1 MLFYRGEKVIAPVGL
16 IHTFSQIFFTTIR
29 SNIVNA
35 LCFSV
40 ANIFF
45 LVEFLYSFFLSDS
58 HDKYPQMK
66 SFFLARLTI
75 QRAWFVENVKQ
86 KTIAIHIWRYKRHN
100 WRKKND
106 KNFKHFELNHF
117 MNESNRELRFLL
129 TSAEQPNVLYF
140 VFVSV
145 KSFAH

>member
-16 IHTFSQIFFTTIR
+16 IHTFPQIFFTTIR

-40 ANIFF
+40 LIIFF
-45 LVEFLYSFFLSDS
+45 CWISFYFDPIHMINIRYWNL
-58 HDKYPQMK
+58 
-66 SFFLARLTI
+66 FFLARLTI
-75 QRAWFVENVKQ
+75 QPAWFVENVKQ
-86 KTIAIHIWRYKRHN
+86 KTIAIHINVIIDAEKMI
-100 WRKKND
+100 KASSI
-106 KNFKHFELNHF
+106 LNLTTSWI
-117 MNESNRELRFLL
+117 NPIASYAFLL
-129 TSAEQPNVLYF
+129 TSAEKPNVLYF

>member
-1 MLFYRGEKVIAPVGL
+1 MTNRHTRQTARMLFYRGEKVIAPVGL

-58 HDKYPQMK
+58 HDKYPQIK

-100 WRKKND
+100 WRKK
-106 KNFKHFELNHF
+106 KMIKTLSILNLTTSW
-117 MNESNRELRFLL
+117 MNPIASYAFCLHR
-129 TSAEQPNVLYF
+129 P
-140 VFVSV
+140 
-145 KSFAH
+145 K